1 VHAAAERERLWER
14 DLALLLAS
22 MLAMF
27 VGSSLLVAAT
37 PLVVKQAGGNSTEA
51 GLANALFFGI
61 TVPFQIATPWLMR
74 RYDARG
80 LTALGLALLGLPAI
94 AVAVVPGLAVV
105 FAAMALRGIG
115 FAVVSIVTYA
125 LVAQVAPAT
134 RRAEAL
140 ALSGMS
146 AAIPNVALPSAGL
159 YLNDLGG
166 RAVPFSVAGAAALA
180 GIAAV
185 VAMRPREWL
194 RPPTGGMLRRAAR
207 QRDALPF
214 FAAMS
219 VATLAYGSLITFTPL
234 ALPEHGAGSAAVFLL
249 CAGTLAFSV
258 RWITARVADRRGA
271 GKLVAPGFLVALV
284 GLVAFA
290 SDFSAPAVVIP
301 AAVVFGAG
309 LGTLQTGLQ
318 SMIYER
324 SGGAD
329 YALASL
335 FWNVAWDVGYVVGAL
350 ALGAVAT
357 LASYGYAFWILPFA
371 WLGGLA
377 FGLAGE
383 RAGAAVPP
391 PARSTSPT

>member
-1 VHAAAERERLWER
+1 MAEREPLWER

-27 VGSSLLVAAT
+27 VASSLLVAAT
-37 PLVVKQAGGNSTEA
+37 PLVVERAGGNSTEA

-61 TVPFQIATPWLMR
+61 TVPFQLATPWLMG

-94 AVAVVPGLAVV
+94 AVAAIPGVAIV
-105 FAAMALRGIG
+105 FAAMAVRGIG

-125 LVAQVAPAT
+125 LVAQVAPVT

-140 ALSGMS
+140 ALSGMC
-146 AAIPNVALPSAGL
+146 AAIPNVVMPSAGL

-166 RAVPFSVAGAAALA
+166 RAVPFSLSGAAALA

-185 VAMRPREWL
+185 VAMRPRDWL

-214 FAAMS
+214 FASMS
-219 VATLAYGSLITFTPL
+219 VVTLGYGSLVTFTPL
-234 ALPEHGAGSAAVFLL
+234 ALPEHGAGSAAIFLL

-258 RWITARVADRRGA
+258 RWITARIADRRGA
-271 GKLVAPGFLVALV
+271 AKFVAPGFLIALA

-290 SDFSAPAVVIP
+290 ADFGRPAVVVP

-318 SMIYER
+318 SLIYER

-335 FWNVAWDVGYVVGAL
+335 FWNVAWDIGYTVGAV

-357 LASYGYAFWILPFA
+357 LSGYGYAFWILPFA
-371 WLGGLA
+371 WIGGLA
-377 FGLAGE
+377 FALAG
-383 RAGAAVPP
+383 RGGIA
-391 PARSTSPT
+391 PAPNRSTAST